1 LKTHRYL
8 RWLLLLGLLF
18 AASAFAVPLTE
29 QQKID
34 ALIHGVETMPGKP
47 FIRNGTAYDG
57 KAAAEHLQYKRS
69 HAGDR
74 IKTANDF
81 INCCASSSSMS
92 GQPYQIR
99 YPDGKTVDAAVYLR
113 DELKRIEAQQAA
125 PPTKT

>member
-1 LKTHRYL
+1 MKTHRYL

-34 ALIHGVETMPGKP
+34 ALIHSVEIMPGTP

-74 IKTANDF
+74 IKTASDF
-81 INCCASSSSMS
+81 ITFCASKSSIS

-99 YPDGKTVDAAVYLR
+99 YADGRTVDAAVYLR
-113 DELKRIEAQQAA
+113 DELKRIEAQQAT
-125 PPTKT
+125 PPTRH